1 VRRKGRGTLRAF
13 ALGLGAWLLASCM
26 RSAPPSVYTNWE
38 GSRIALRTAY
48 ERFALPNGLEVVMN
62 PDARLP
68 IVAVRLVYRVGSKDD
83 PPRLE
88 GFAHLFE
95 HLMFQGSRNVGED
108 MYFKH
113 LERVGAPYIQGETRV
128 ENSVYSETVPSSQ
141 LELALWLESD
151 RMAFLLDHVNAET
164 FETQR
169 QVVENELR
177 EKLDNSPYGRVG
189 TFIEERLFPP
199 GHPYH
204 GRALTTEGLKGASL
218 DDVRAFWRAHYRPN
232 NATLYLSGDFEAPE
246 ARRQIAKYFAPI
258 AAGCLEPSLPVRD
271 VPSPRPGSRLD
282 VEAAVPLGMVVM
294 TWLTPPFGAQEDAEL
309 DVIGDMFEQGQLAW
323 NLLEAEEVATRIV
336 AGQQSQKLVSVF
348 QIAVTLRPG
357 VAAERVV
364 AIVDKV
370 LARLRR
376 EWQEP
381 SFIRSMSFRTLV
393 ELALAHEEPSRRAS
407 QMAEDDAMTGD
418 PNYIEKNVARY
429 EAITAESLMQTARK
443 FLDPTRRLVTVVT
456 PVPSAPIAGRLVKSK

>member
-1 VRRKGRGTLRAF
+1 
-13 ALGLGAWLLASCM
+13 M
-26 RSAPPSVYTNWE
+26 RSGPPSVYTNWE
-38 GSRIALRTAY
+38 GSRITLRSPY
-48 ERFALPNGLEVVMN
+48 ERYSLPNGLVVVLN

-68 IVAVRLVYRVGSKDD
+68 IVAMRLVYRVGSKDD

-108 MYFKH
+108 MFFQH
-113 LERVGAPYIQGETRV
+113 LERVGAPYIQGETRI

-232 NATLYLSGDFEAPE
+232 NATLYLSGDFRAPE
-246 ARRQIAKYFAPI
+246 VRRQIEKYFAPI
-258 AAGCLEPSLPVRD
+258 VSGRLAAERAVTD
-271 VPSPRPGSRLD
+271 VPPPSPGARLD
-282 VEAAVPLGMVVM
+282 IEAAVPLGMVIM

-309 DVIGDMFEQGQLAW
+309 DVIGDILEQGQLAW
-323 NLLEAEEVATRIV
+323 NLLEADEVATRIV

-348 QIAVTLRPG
+348 QIAVTTRPG
-357 VAAERVV
+357 VDADRVV

-370 LARLRR
+370 LARLRAS
-376 EWQEP
+376 WQQP

-393 ELALAHEEPSRRAS
+393 ELALAHEEPTRRVS
-407 QMAEDDAMTGD
+407 QMAEDDIMTGD

-429 EAITAESLMQTARK
+429 EAISAESLMQTARK
-443 FLDPTRRLVTVVT
+443 FLDPARRLVTVVT
-456 PVPSAPIAGRLVKSK
+456 PVPGAPVAGRLVKSK

>member
-1 VRRKGRGTLRAF
+1 
-13 ALGLGAWLLASCM
+13 M
-26 RSAPPSVYTNWE
+26 RSGPPSVYTNWQ
-38 GSRIALRTAY
+38 GSRITLRTPY
-48 ERFALPNGLEVVMN
+48 ERYTLQNGLEIVLN

-68 IVAVRLVYRVGSKDD
+68 IVALRLVYRVGSKDD
-83 PPRLE
+83 PPHLE

-95 HLMFQGSRNVGED
+95 HLMFQGSRNVAED
-108 MYFKH
+108 MFFKH
-113 LERVGAPYIQGETRV
+113 LERVGAPYIQGETRI

-169 QVVENELR
+169 RVVENELR

-204 GRALTTEGLKGASL
+204 GRPLTTDGLKGASL

-232 NATLYLSGDFEAPE
+232 NATLFLSGDFRAPE
-246 ARRQIAKYFAPI
+246 AKQQIEKYFGPIVPGRLAPF
-258 AAGCLEPSLPVRD
+258 PPVTD
-271 VPSPRPGSRLD
+271 VRPPAPGARLD
-282 VEAAVPLGMVVM
+282 IEAAVPLGMVIM
-294 TWLTPPFGAQEDAEL
+294 TWLTPPFGVQEDAEL
-309 DVIGDMFEQGQLAW
+309 DVIGDMLEQGQLAW
-323 NLLEAEEVATRIV
+323 NLLEAEEVATRV
-336 AGQQSQKLVSVF
+336 RAGQQSQKLVSVF
-348 QIAVTLRPG
+348 QIAVTMRPG
-357 VAAERVV
+357 VEAEHVV

-370 LARLRR
+370 LARLRGS
-376 EWQEP
+376 WQQP

-393 ELALAHEEPSRRAS
+393 ELALAHEEPSRRVA
-407 QMAEDDAMTGD
+407 QMAEDAFITGD

-429 EAITAESLMQTARK
+429 EAISPESLMQTARRL
-443 FLDPTRRLVTVVT
+443 LDPARRLLTVVT
-456 PVPSAPIAGRLVKSK
+456 PVPSAPVAGRLVKSK